1 MPVEHR
7 QFYRDSWFG
16 EYGKLEVVDNPDGYI
31 APPLDGIWASAP
43 YFHNG
48 AVPTLWHVLHPSA
61 RPAVWMRTEDGY
73 DQERAGLE
81 VAEFVRRP
89 QEVTAPDERRR
100 YFDTRMSG
108 KSAAGHNFPDELTED
123 EKRAVLEYLKTL

>member
-1 MPVEHR
+1 
-7 QFYRDSWFG
+7 
-16 EYGKLEVVDNPDGYI
+16 
-31 APPLDGIWASAP
+31 
-43 YFHNG
+43 
-48 AVPTLWHVLHPSA
+48 
-61 RPAVWMRTEDGY
+61 MRTEDGY

-81 VAEFVRRP
+81 VAEFAKRP
-89 QEVTAPDERRR
+89 HEVTAPDERRR